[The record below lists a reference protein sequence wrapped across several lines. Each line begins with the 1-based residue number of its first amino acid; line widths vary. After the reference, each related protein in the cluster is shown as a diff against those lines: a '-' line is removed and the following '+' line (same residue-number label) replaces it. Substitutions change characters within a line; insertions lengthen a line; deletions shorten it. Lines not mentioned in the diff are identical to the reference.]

1 MEDFIKFKDLTS
13 WLKRRSS
20 EFDIEDVAPVGWTLL
35 GLINDL
41 DKAPLMRYPMTTTPR
56 HPPIEVESLSKEGCR
71 FCELLQGMKE
81 LHRDCNISRKL
92 SGKAPV
98 RNKFGAALVD
108 RTFRGRTIYA
118 SDGRY
123 RFRLNYCPECGRS
136 LKKGKQ

>member
-56 HPPIEVESLSKEGCR
+56 HPPIEVGPISKEGCR
-71 FCELLQGMKE
+71 FCELVQGMKE
-81 LHRDCNISRKL
+81 LTRECNISRKL
-92 SGKAPV
+92 YGRATKRP
-98 RNKFGAALVD
+98 NLGAALVD
-108 RTFRGRTIYA
+108 RTFGGRAIYTG
-118 SDGRY
+118 DGRY